1 MTDMTQTTERPSADP
16 LRKAANLALVT
27 LLVIAGGDA
36 LLFGAEPGINLFVFA
51 LVLTAGIVL
60 VNLRHFQ
67 NPLRLVPVAISLV
80 AALPLIETP
89 SIIGVLLALLG
100 LAMLS
105 LGSVRLLPGKLDA
118 MPLMLFRFAAGPV
131 PAGRGRRQGRESRLG
146 MRLSRMPSP
155 RLTPLTASS
164 ASRNGAR
171 MAKRKSIS
179 GMASS

>member
-1 MTDMTQTTERPSADP
+1 MNLTDMTQTTERPGADP

-105 LGSVRLLPGKLDA
+105 LGSVRLLPGQLDA
-118 MPLMLFRFAAGPV
+118 MPLMLFRFAILAPFRLAEDAVKGV
-131 PAGRGRRQGRESRLG
+131 SRGLG
-146 MRLSRMPSP
+146 MRLSRMPS
-155 RLTPLTASS
+155 RD
-164 ASRNGAR
+164 SRP
-171 MAKRKSIS
+171 
-179 GMASS
+179 